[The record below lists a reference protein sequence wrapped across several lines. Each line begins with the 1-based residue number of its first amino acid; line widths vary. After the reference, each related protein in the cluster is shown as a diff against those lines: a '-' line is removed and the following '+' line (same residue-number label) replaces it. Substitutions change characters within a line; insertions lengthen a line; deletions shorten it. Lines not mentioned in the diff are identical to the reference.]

1 LYDVGLWIQ
10 IGLPQVCLTPIPSP
24 SPTSDFFHSFEPPFE
39 EIDNT
44 GERLV
49 GKYWRTAGHA
59 VVNTNFARL
68 TPDRQSKKGA
78 LWSRKPL
85 GVPAFSG
92 IFKFRISGQGK
103 NFFGDGI
110 ALWITQQAY
119 YNPGELHGSQEKFV
133 GVGIIFDT
141 FRNTE
146 TLSAH
151 RDVTI
156 LLNDGEKTF
165 EMMTD
170 QVIGCNA
177 NFRYHSERAD
187 FSVTDSARA
196 KVIIKDGK
204 YVDHLISVP
213 APLLTLSSLS
223 QIERLDRSK
232 QLRFLD

>member
-1 LYDVGLWIQ
+1 VSHNRCALCWD
-10 IGLPQVCLTPIPSP
+10 LPLPPCHPSP
-24 SPTSDFFHSFEPPFE
+24 HSLSLSSFEPPFE

-85 GVPAFSG
+85 GVPAFSA
-92 IFKFRISGQGK
+92 ILKFRISGQGK

-110 ALWITQQAY
+110 AMWITQQAY

-133 GVGIIFDT
+133 GIGIIFDT

-146 TLSAH
+146 TINAH
-151 RDVTI
+151 RDVTVLI
-156 LLNDGEKTF
+156 NDGEKTF

-170 QVIGCNA
+170 QVLGCNA
-177 NFRYHSERAD
+177 NIRFHSERAD
-187 FSVTDSARA
+187 FSVTDSTRA
-196 KVIIKDGK
+196 KVVINNNKC
-204 YVDHLISVP
+204 VE
-213 APLLTLSSLS
+213 TSLPP
-223 QIERLDRSK
+223 
-232 QLRFLD
+232 FLFA

>member
-1 LYDVGLWIQ
+1 MI
-10 IGLPQVCLTPIPSP
+10 
-24 SPTSDFFHSFEPPFE
+24 SFEAPFE
-39 EIDNT
+39 EIDNA

-49 GKYWRTAGHA
+49 GKYWRTGGHA
-59 VVNTNFARL
+59 VVNTNFIRL

-78 LWSRKPL
+78 IWSRKPL
-85 GVPAFSG
+85 GVPSFSA

-119 YNPGELHGSQEKFV
+119 YNPGELHGSQEKFT
-133 GVGIIFDT
+133 GIGIIFDT

-146 TLSAH
+146 TLNAH

-156 LLNDGEKTF
+156 LINDGEKTV

-177 NFRYHSERAD
+177 NFRYHAERAD
-187 FSVTDSARA
+187 FSVTDSTRA
-196 KVIIKDGK
+196 KVIIKD
-204 YVDHLISVP
+204 
-213 APLLTLSSLS
+213 
-223 QIERLDRSK
+223 K
-232 QLRFLD
+232 Q